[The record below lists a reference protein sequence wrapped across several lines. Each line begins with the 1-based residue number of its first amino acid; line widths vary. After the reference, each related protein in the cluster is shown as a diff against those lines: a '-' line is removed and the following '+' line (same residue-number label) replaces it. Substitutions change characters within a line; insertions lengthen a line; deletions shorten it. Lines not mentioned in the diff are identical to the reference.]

1 MTGKFIVLYG
11 SNNIGKSTQTQ
22 LLQQRTQNSIA
33 IKYPIYESPTGALIS
48 QILRSPELID
58 RKYTEIEIQQLYV
71 QDRQNYEPKL
81 MAMLKSGTSVI
92 AEDYIGTGIAW
103 GMTRG
108 LNLESLISMNEG
120 LLQPD
125 ITILLDAD
133 YRYTESIEKTHK
145 NENDDQL
152 WIKNRDIYRL
162 LAKKF
167 NWNIIN
173 ANQPQ
178 KIVSE
183 AILNLIK
190 NEV

>member
-22 LLQQRTQNSIA
+22 LLQQRIQKSIA
-33 IKYPIYESPTGALIS
+33 IKYPIYKSPTGVLIS
-48 QILRSPELID
+48 QILRNPELID
-58 RKYTEIEIQQLYV
+58 KKYTEIEIQQLYV
-71 QDRQNYEPKL
+71 QDRRNYEPEL
-81 MAMLKSGTSVI
+81 RAMIKSGTSVI

-162 LAKKF
+162 LGKKF
-167 NWNIIN
+167 SWNIIH